1 MQKFMNLILAN
12 RETKLFCGGA
22 GQEFATTARR
32 ANHLT
37 KKQREVAAAPR
48 FLVLPLRVAPTIDS
62 ARRLAGIAARH
73 AGELALEGGHRIV
86 RWAKA
91 LFAPCPPFI
100 RQTNHERRAHH
111 RPDPQEATHARQD
124 ASRDCLEGSK
134 HLNCT
139 ISSSQMIDLIDR
151 EGARSIGKNERE
163 KENAAFGSTIFAHNR
178 LYHERIWWA
187 RRRCAFAHPKAAAPS
202 SARRRFAFRVLAA
215 CDTGLESGIDDRKL
229 HRLGSMIFPPKSA
242 DTHSRDLPGTS
253 PGFPSPRPRR
263 ICGRAGFA
271 TD

>member
-111 RPDPQEATHARQD
+111 RP
-124 ASRDCLEGSK
+124 
-134 HLNCT
+134 
-139 ISSSQMIDLIDR
+139 
-151 EGARSIGKNERE
+151 
-163 KENAAFGSTIFAHNR
+163 
-178 LYHERIWWA
+178 
-187 RRRCAFAHPKAAAPS
+187 
-202 SARRRFAFRVLAA
+202 
-215 CDTGLESGIDDRKL
+215 
-229 HRLGSMIFPPKSA
+229 
-242 DTHSRDLPGTS
+242 
-253 PGFPSPRPRR
+253 
-263 ICGRAGFA
+263 
-271 TD
+271 